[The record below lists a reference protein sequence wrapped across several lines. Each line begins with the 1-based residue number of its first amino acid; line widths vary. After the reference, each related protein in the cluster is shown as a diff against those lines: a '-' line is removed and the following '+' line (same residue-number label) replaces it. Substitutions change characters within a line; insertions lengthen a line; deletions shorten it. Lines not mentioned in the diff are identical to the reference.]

1 MNNKNLIGIKYHLF
15 HIILFI
21 YLFNSIYHTS
31 CLLFNYPAAYDT
43 FKYYSTVLYHIN
55 LQSIN
60 GVSYIICI
68 LK

>member
-31 CLLFNYPAAYDT
+31 CLLFNYPVAYDT
-43 FKYYSTVLYHIN
+43 FKYCVQQY
-55 LQSIN
+55 
-60 GVSYIICI
+60 YIILI
-68 LK
+68 YNL